1 MLAEKID
8 KNLLPED
15 LVALQAM
22 VRELQ
27 SKLKFSDLR
36 CEKLEYKLRDL
47 IRRVY
52 GEKSEKLS
60 PAQRLLFGV
69 LEEQAIVASTQPA
82 LLCEVKKTA
91 SRRKGGGRHPKPEN
105 LPVRREVIDLPE
117 DQKAGLVRIREEIT
131 QQIEYRPSQFY
142 LLELVR
148 PVYAHPKKEHAPRI
162 AALRCRRR

>member
-15 LVALQAM
+15 VVALQAM

-27 SKLKFSDLR
+27 SKLNFSDLR

-47 IRRVY
+47 MRRVY

-69 LEEQAIVASTQPA
+69 LEEQSIVASTQPA
-82 LLCEVKKTA
+82 LLRDVKKAA
-91 SRRKGGGRHPKPEN
+91 SRRKGGGR
-105 LPVRREVIDLPE
+105 
-117 DQKAGLVRIREEIT
+117 QA
-131 QQIEYRPSQFY
+131 
-142 LLELVR
+142 
-148 PVYAHPKKEHAPRI
+148 
-162 AALRCRRR
+162 